1 MMTRS
6 VLLAVA
12 LSTTACAVGLD
23 TSQAKLRTAV
33 DSQRDRLHRC
43 YTQALVNDP
52 DMEGVI
58 RLLVRVPHHADNI
71 DSVEPSGES
80 ELTNPDLHGPLHRC
94 VQRALVGLQIGAAP
108 IHDDLRVEYAFQFA
122 PEGSDIIPV
131 NAGPG
136 RRTNGMSVDV
146 DTRGVRGVR
155 GNAGIKRGNVDV
167 NVGFDSE

>member
-6 VLLAVA
+6 VLVAVA
-12 LSTTACAVGLD
+12 LSTTACAVGID
-23 TSQAKLRTAV
+23 NSQARLRTAV

-58 RLLVRVPHHADNI
+58 RLLVRVPHRTDNI

-80 ELTNPDLHGPLHRC
+80 QLTNPDLHGPLHRC
-94 VQRALVGLQIGAAP
+94 VQRALVGLQIGASP

-131 NAGPG
+131 STGPG
-136 RRTNGMSVDV
+136 TTTGIGGVSVDV
-146 DTRGVRGVR
+146 DTRGVKAN
-155 GNAGIKRGNVDV
+155 GNIRRGNVDV